1 MSSMSV
7 TLGINLPTKEK
18 EDKYTL
24 CLSFK
29 PRAPRGGGGGDSHIK
44 RTRVLF
50 FTITQNKI
58 SQLLFNV
65 NYYLLF
71 IIRWS
76 SLEFLLLIE
85 MQYNMNP

>member
-7 TLGINLPTKEK
+7 TLGFNLPTKEK
-18 EDKYTL
+18 EDEYTL
-24 CLSFK
+24 YLSFK
-29 PRAPRGGGGGDSHIK
+29 PRAPRGGGDDSHIK

-50 FTITQNKI
+50 FTITQNTI